1 MWSEYFVVVVIEKAT
16 QPKCCQPQK
25 CWGWPVFFV
34 LYAWSH
40 VEVWDGCRLEPCD
53 CYESSSL
60 YISLVG
66 WTQPPWRRKDDPL
79 TDPVCLW
86 CVWEREREFARHI
99 HWLSLLSELCWLLLT
114 LTAWTSLTLP
124 YTSFLWHFENLLW
137 SKYPQTNALS
147 SPLVLCLRGRTGV
160 VLTQGLQGI
169 SIFRQSIKVI

>member
-1 MWSEYFVVVVIEKAT
+1 MLSASKMLRMTSVLCAVRLVT
-16 QPKCCQPQK
+16 
-25 CWGWPVFFV
+25 CWGLRWMSFGALWLLWKFFFV
-34 LYAWSH
+34 HFPGGMNTATLKEEGWPINWLC
-40 VEVWDGCRLEPCD
+40 V
-53 CYESSSL
+53 
-60 YISLVG
+60 SLVCM
-66 WTQPPWRRKDDPL
+66 RES
-79 TDPVCLW
+79 
-86 CVWEREREFARHI
+86 EREREFARHI